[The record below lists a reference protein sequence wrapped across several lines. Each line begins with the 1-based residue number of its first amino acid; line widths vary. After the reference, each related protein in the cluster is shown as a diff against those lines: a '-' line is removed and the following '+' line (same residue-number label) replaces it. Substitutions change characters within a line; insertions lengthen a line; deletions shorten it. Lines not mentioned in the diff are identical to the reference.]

1 MKYLTRSIKYVHK
14 IHKIFRSIKQ
24 RDSVELNNN
33 RQSSKRSRSYSIFHW
48 IISLKLEP
56 RVECSKGRD
65 VE

>member
-14 IHKIFRSIKQ
+14 MHKIFLSIKQ

-33 RQSSKRSRSYSIFHW
+33 TQSSKCSRSYSIFHW